1 MNTYHKIVIKWWIP
15 VIFFIGNPSQCRPT
29 RWQFFH
35 QFLTPRIR
43 MACLFISRVSHAVAV
58 DSSRMTASSSAS
70 WSRFSPPSNFVNGHV
85 STMWFMV
92 CRWPQSH
99 EGDWARPICVRVST
113 TWALTGPETVHQRPC
128 ITREIETSLSDSRVG
143 NKCG

>member
-15 VIFFIGNPSQCRPT
+15 VIFFIGNPSQCT

-70 WSRFSPPSNFVNGHV
+70 WSRFSPPSDFVMGTCRQCGSWSVAGH
-85 STMWFMV
+85 
-92 CRWPQSH
+92 SH
-99 EGDWARPICVRVST
+99 TKVIGRDPFVRVST
-113 TWALTGPETVHQRPC
+113 TWALTCLETVHQRPC
-128 ITREIETSLSDSRVG
+128 MTREIETQQQQPTD
-143 NKCG
+143 C